1 MVVTSPGAVSA
12 PVSPDVWALSPPAFS
27 PDVWALLPSAA
38 DPGALPDVLLQ
49 AVNDA
54 AIEIPSNN
62 IPILFV
68 SLMVPPPI

>member
-1 MVVTSPGAVSA
+1 
-12 PVSPDVWALSPPAFS
+12 
-27 PDVWALLPSAA
+27 LPSAA

-54 AIEIPSNN
+54 AIEIPSSN

-68 SLMVPPPI
+68 SLMVPPPIFNIFILLKNFPNPKFMNFIAAF